1 MINAKLDSKFNNFLQ
16 ESKQKIQD
24 IGKELELLNTEN
36 SFIEQQVSAIFHG
49 NSELNLEMKK
59 FEEQLKR
66 FKDLHCLNTDEY
78 KALKIKVEKARKD
91 FENLTAAFNSQTE
104 LAQKEKKSLMEK
116 EKTMRF
122 NRKANEEIFRNNLL
136 TIEHRIEQ
144 LTKEKILKT
153 ETNQSLLAE
162 LNNSENIESEI
173 LSSIKAE
180 MMSLASMS
188 SQSFYKTRKK

>member
-1 MINAKLDSKFNNFLQ
+1 MINAKLDTKFNNFLQ

-36 SFIEQQVSAIFHG
+36 SYIEQQVSATFHG
-49 NSELNLEMKK
+49 NSELGLEVKK

-78 KALKIKVEKARKD
+78 KALKLKVEKAKKD
-91 FENLTAAFNSQTE
+91 FENLTAAFNSQTD
-104 LAQKEKKSLMEK
+104 LAQKEKKSLLEK

-122 NRKANEEIFRNNLL
+122 TRKANEDIFRNNLL
-136 TIEHRIEQ
+136 SIDHRIEQ

-153 ETNQSLLAE
+153 ETNQSLLSE

-173 LSSIKAE
+173 LSSIQAE
-180 MMSLASMS
+180 MMSLSSMS